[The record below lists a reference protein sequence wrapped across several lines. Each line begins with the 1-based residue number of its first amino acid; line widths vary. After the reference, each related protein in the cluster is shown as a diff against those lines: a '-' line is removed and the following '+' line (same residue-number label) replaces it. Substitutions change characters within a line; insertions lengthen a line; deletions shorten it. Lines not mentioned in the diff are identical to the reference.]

1 VSGIANSYPC
11 RCIGLRHL
19 SGLLSSS
26 EIVLEAD
33 ELDIEKY
40 RKRILGIDPAI
51 SGKCKH
57 DHAFTFLPELT
68 NRGALGV
75 FSAVLISYPHLYPHI
90 DVAGIMFTGERGN
103 VPMRGCDE
111 FGKAGERQ
119 ERQINYDF
127 RGLGRRSVIPA
138 CTITLG
144 EFDINVMLYK
154 SSINL

>member
-1 VSGIANSYPC
+1 MIQRSLTGVVSGIANSYPC

-57 DHAFTFLPELT
+57 DHAFPFLPELT
-68 NRGALGV
+68 NRGALQKQSSPMKNREKIGGGDNHI
-75 FSAVLISYPHLYPHI
+75 AV
-90 DVAGIMFTGERGN
+90 
-103 VPMRGCDE
+103 
-111 FGKAGERQ
+111 
-119 ERQINYDF
+119 QIN
-127 RGLGRRSVIPA
+127 GLNCEMPIMPPQIPPNRFGSL
-138 CTITLG
+138 T
-144 EFDINVMLYK
+144 D
-154 SSINL
+154 